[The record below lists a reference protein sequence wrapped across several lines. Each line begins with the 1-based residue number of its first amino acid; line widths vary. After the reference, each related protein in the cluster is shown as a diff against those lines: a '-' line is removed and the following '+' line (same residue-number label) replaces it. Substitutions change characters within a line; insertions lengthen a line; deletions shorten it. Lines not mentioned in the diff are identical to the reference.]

1 MAEIHVP
8 VTADNDPST
17 VLGCTGCGWQP
28 DFTSRDWRPSA
39 VQYIVKHAY
48 LNPDQR
54 TGVLQHRHS
63 RDESDQPYPE
73 AEDLEVEEEQNPIAW
88 DLVMLILVLAVGVI
102 LIEVIWW

>member
-1 MAEIHVP
+1 MAELHEP

-28 DFTSRDWRPSA
+28 DFSRRDWRPSA
-39 VQYIVKHAY
+39 VQFIAQHAY

-54 TGVLQHRHS
+54 TTMQQQRPH
-63 RDESDQPYPE
+63 PE
-73 AEDLEVEEEQNPIAW
+73 AEDLDLDVEDEEKIEEQNKIAW
-88 DLVMLILVLAVGVI
+88 DLIVLVVTLVVGVI